1 MHIPT
6 DRTTAQVSHL
16 KDAVRR
22 AIADHPTRCNRS
34 TAAVVRALSSNELDG
49 KLANAQISYMEQ
61 HWQMVTAEEAQAL
74 ADKGLLV
81 VAGQPG
87 IVRADGRR
95 GFGHTAVV
103 YPGGMTIA
111 SDGNRYPRI
120 AGGSFSSATPG
131 IPGGKYSD
139 GAKNVHDAWGSRTP
153 GVRYF
158 TPLPDQSAG

>member
-1 MHIPT
+1 MYIDA
-6 DRTTAQVSHL
+6 DRANEQIGYL

-22 AIADHPTRCNRS
+22 AIADYPTRCNRS
-34 TAAVVRALSSNELDG
+34 TAAVARATGSTELDG
-49 KLANAQISYMEQ
+49 KLANAQIGYMEQ
-61 HWQMVTAEEAQAL
+61 HWQMISAEEAQAL
-74 ADKGLLV
+74 ADQGRLV

-103 YPGGMTIA
+103 YPGGMTEG

-131 IPGGKYSD
+131 IPGSKYSD

-153 GVRYF
+153 GVKYF